1 MFFVLLTGDFKLNNI
16 LLFIILYLILLL
28 TADVIIGNLVQKRQ
42 RAVEKKLDEEE
53 KLDI

>member
-1 MFFVLLTGDFKLNNI
+1 MYHRFAYILSYLLA
-16 LLFIILYLILLL
+16 
-28 TADVIIGNLVQKRQ
+28 ADVIVGNLVQKRQ